1 MAERCERPLDVD
13 LYAGSYAAVLVPL
26 CRGRVLDIGCGEG
39 WVTEAIAKQPAV
51 ESVLATDKF
60 EGEQRRHDKIIY
72 LPVLTEAL
80 IALDNNSNPQ
90 LFDTIISTE
99 HIEHLEA
106 PIHKPLLAWIKTH
119 LAPGGQFLGS
129 MPDSEVCAGP
139 WHKKEYR
146 VHNWY
151 PVISEFFP
159 QVKLWNVQS
168 TVYVWS
174 ASLGE

>member
-1 MAERCERPLDVD
+1 MAERCERPLTED
-13 LYAGSYAAVLVPL
+13 LYTGSYAAVLVPL
-26 CRGRVLDIGCGEG
+26 CRGKVLDIGCGEG
-39 WVTEAIAKQPAV
+39 WVTEAIAKQPDV
-51 ESVLATDKF
+51 EKVIGTDKF
-60 EGEQRRHDKIIY
+60 EGAQRQNPKILY
-72 LPVLTEAL
+72 SSMRTEEL
-80 IALDNNSNPQ
+80 IQKDLGKY
-90 LFDTIISTE
+90 DTIISTE

-106 PIHKPLLAWIKTH
+106 PLHKPLLSWIKAH

-146 VHNWY
+146 LHNWY

-168 TVYVWS
+168 TVYVWQ
-174 ASLGE
+174 ALDQ

>member
-1 MAERCERPLDVD
+1 MSERCERPLDVD

-26 CRGRVLDIGCGEG
+26 CRGKVLDIGCGEG

-51 ESVLATDKF
+51 FKVIGTDKF
-60 EGEQRRHDKIIY
+60 EGDQRQNPKILY
-72 LPVLTEAL
+72 TVMRTEEL
-80 IALDNNSNPQ
+80 IHMDLG

-99 HIEHLEA
+99 HIEHLDA
-106 PIHKPLLAWIKTH
+106 PIHKPLLVWIKAH

-146 VHNWY
+146 LHNWY
-151 PVISEFFP
+151 PVISECFP

-168 TVYVWS
+168 TVYAWQ
-174 ASLGE
+174 ALGQ

>member
-13 LYAGSYAAVLVPL
+13 LYAGSYATVLVPL
-26 CRGRVLDIGCGEG
+26 CRGKVLDIGCGEG

-51 ESVLATDKF
+51 ENVVATDKF
-60 EGEQRRHDKIIY
+60 DGEQRKHSKIISY
-72 LPVLTEAL
+72 LILRTEDL
-80 IALDNNSNPQ
+80 LDSDFGK
-90 LFDTIISTE
+90 FDTIISTE
-99 HIEHLEA
+99 HIEHLEG
-106 PIHKPLLAWIKTH
+106 PIHKPLLAWIKAH
-119 LAPGGQFLGS
+119 LASGGQFLGS

-146 VHNWY
+146 LHNWY

-168 TVYVWS
+168 TVYAWQ
-174 ASLGE
+174 ALDQ

>member
-26 CRGRVLDIGCGEG
+26 CRGKVLDIGCGEG

-51 ESVLATDKF
+51 ESILATDKF
-60 EGEQRRHDKIIY
+60 DGEQRQHPKIVY
-72 LPVLTEAL
+72 QVMTTE
-80 IALDNNSNPQ
+80 Q
-90 LFDTIISTE
+90 LMTSDFVGQFDTIISTE
-99 HIEHLEA
+99 HIEHLDA
-106 PIHKPLLAWIKTH
+106 SLHKALLSWIKAH
-119 LAPGGQFLGS
+119 LVPGGQFLGS

-146 VHNWY
+146 LHNWY

-168 TVYVWS
+168 TVYAWQ
-174 ASLGE
+174 ALGQ